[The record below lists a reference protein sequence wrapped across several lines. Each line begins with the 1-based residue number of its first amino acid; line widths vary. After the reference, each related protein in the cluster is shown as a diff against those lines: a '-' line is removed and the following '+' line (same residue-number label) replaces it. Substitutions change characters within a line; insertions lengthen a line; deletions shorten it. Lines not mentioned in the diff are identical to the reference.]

1 MYLKKETFIDSCIIK
16 FTLIAFIVFSMYC
29 ASNILA
35 SDFPWIKG
43 DRVYGVKEGNGPID
57 IESGYVVAY
66 LGDTCRVKW
75 DSCPYESMVPVQ
87 QMYRSFCEAQRAD
100 DVRDKDGSSFKNG
113 GKSAGKIGLLY
124 MLMGRRGA
132 K

>member
-1 MYLKKETFIDSCIIK
+1 MYSKKEVFINSCIIK
-16 FTLIAFIVFSMYC
+16 FTFIAFIVFSMYC

-57 IESGYVVAY
+57 VQSGYVVAY
-66 LGDTCRVKW
+66 FGDTCRVKW
-75 DSCPYESMVPVQ
+75 DSCPSESLVPVQ
-87 QMYRSFCEAQRAD
+87 QMYRSSREAQRAD
-100 DVRDKDGSSFKNG
+100 DVRDKDGSSFKDG